1 MSKEK
6 KSTVEQTAP
15 QTTVRP
21 DGIIQLAKHYD
32 NPLEPFVPV
41 KTKDIPDI
49 LGMVDHSLRFA
60 TKKDYEK
67 ALAKEEER
75 LNINVRKLAAAKKF
89 LAVVFQ
95 GRDGAGKSGATVRI
109 SEALDHDAKLFRSIP
124 IGPPTED
131 ERAHPPQWRFF
142 RDERM
147 PAYGQVRVYDRSW
160 AEEVLVVRVD
170 EIKPEPVWQRAY
182 AMNRAMEYMFEQEG
196 GIVVKIWFD
205 ITKAEQKARFEA
217 RAKDK
222 PWKLSPSDGE
232 ARKKWKKYTKA
243 ANEMFFRTSTDYA
256 PWFVIAS
263 EDKRYSRVHVLKII
277 NEQLE
282 EALGCPT
289 VEKDK
294 KGKDGPKLVHKGIAK
309 GDKKKKGQD

>member
-6 KSTVEQTAP
+6 KASVPQVAP
-15 QTTVRP
+15 ECTVRP
-21 DGIIQLAKHYD
+21 DGIIQLARHFD
-32 NPLEPFVPV
+32 NPLEPFVAV
-41 KTKDIPDI
+41 ATKDIPDV
-49 LGMVDHSLRFA
+49 LAQVDHSLTFES
-60 TKKDYEK
+60 KKDYEK

-75 LNINVRKLAAAKKF
+75 LNINVRKLAEAKKF

-95 GRDGAGKSGATVRI
+95 GRDGAGKSGATIRI
-109 SEALDHDAKLFRSIP
+109 SEALDHDAKLFRSVP

-142 RDERM
+142 RDDRM

-160 AEEVLVVRVD
+160 AEEVLVVRVNK
-170 EIKPEPVWQRAY
+170 IKPEPVWQKAY
-182 AMNRAMEYMFEQEG
+182 AQNRAMEYMFEQEG

-232 ARKKWKKYTKA
+232 ARKKWKQYTKA
-243 ANEMFFRTSTDYA
+243 ANEMFFRTSTDFA
-256 PWFVIAS
+256 PWFIVAS

-282 EALGCPT
+282 EALGCQK
-289 VEKDK
+289 VANDK
-294 KGKDGPKLVHKGIAK
+294 KGKDGPKLVSKASK
-309 GDKKKKGQD
+309 DKKSKKAKK